1 MVSVNK
7 NKSSIASGLLW
18 AFGERISA
26 QLVSLVVAILLA
38 RLLDPE
44 HYALVAVV
52 TIFITIAN
60 TFVTSGF
67 GNSLIQ
73 KKDADELDF
82 STTFVF
88 SLGLAVILYGVLFA
102 IAPLVSNFYNDDA
115 LTLILRV
122 MSLRII
128 IASINSIQ
136 HAYVSKQMAFR
147 KFFFSTL
154 VGTIF
159 SAIVGI
165 FLAYKGYGVWALVAQ
180 YLTNTTIDTIVLSF
194 TSGWIPSFRMSFQRM
209 KRLYSYGW
217 KLLVSDLLG
226 TIYEQ
231 LRALV
236 LSKGFLPTELS
247 FYNQGEKYPA
257 IFINNVEA
265 SMHKV
270 LFQALSDSQDDFN
283 KIKNITR
290 NTIRMSIFILCPIF
304 FGLAACGDSLIRILL
319 TDKWLP
325 CVPYM
330 QIVCTLYLVHPIFS
344 AHTRVLKAIG
354 KSGKFMF
361 LTIIRYTIGIL
372 FLVFSILYFAEPH
385 VVIFSSVVTM
395 VVITLLC
402 GWISREE
409 ISYTLQEQVQDVVPS
424 VFCGLLMFVCVY
436 FFCSCFENVFWTF
449 ALQVIVGAISYVLF
463 SFILNREM
471 FQFASN
477 LVNSKMKRMGKK

>member
-1 MVSVNK
+1 MFSKTK
-7 NKSSIASGLLW
+7 NSIASGLFW

-26 QLVSLVVAILLA
+26 QLVTLVVAILLA

-82 STTFVF
+82 STTLIF
-88 SLGLAVILYGVLFA
+88 SMGLAVVFYIILF
-102 IAPLVSNFYNDDA
+102 ISAPLVSEFYRRDE
-115 LTLILRV
+115 LTLVLRV
-122 MSLRII
+122 MSFRIV

-154 VGTIF
+154 IGTIV
-159 SAIVGI
+159 SAFIGI

-180 YLTNTTIDTIVLSF
+180 YLTNTTVDTIVLSF
-194 TSGWIPSFRMSFQRM
+194 TCGWKPSFRFSFQRM

-217 KLLVSDLLG
+217 KLLVSDLFG
-226 TIYEQ
+226 TLYEQ

-236 LSKGFLPTELS
+236 LSKGFRPTELS

-270 LFQALSDSQDDFN
+270 LFQALSDSQDDIS
-283 KIKNITR
+283 KVKKITR
-290 NTIRMSIFILCPIF
+290 STIRMSIFVLSPVF
-304 FGLAACGDSLIRILL
+304 LGLAACGDSLISFLL

-330 QIVCTLYLVHPIFS
+330 RIVCALYLVHPIFS
-344 AHTRVLKAIG
+344 AHTRVLKALG
-354 KSGKFMF
+354 ESGKFLL
-361 LTIIRYTIGIL
+361 LTIVRYTVGISL
-372 FLVFSILYFAEPH
+372 LVFSIVFFSEPH
-385 VVIFSSVVTM
+385 IVIFSSMITMFFVTFF
-395 VVITLLC
+395 C
-402 GWISREE
+402 GMISRKE
-409 ISYTLQEQVQDVVPS
+409 ISYSVKEQIQDMIPS
-424 VFCGLLMFVCVY
+424 IICGLLMFGFVYLEGMQLGNSLLTLVVQMFTGTILYVC
-436 FFCSCFENVFWTF
+436 FSLLFNRNLSQNVLSLLKT
-449 ALQVIVGAISYVLF
+449 
-463 SFILNREM
+463 
-471 FQFASN
+471 
-477 LVNSKMKRMGKK
+477 KMKRMVIG

>member
-1 MVSVNK
+1 MFSKTK
-7 NKSSIASGLLW
+7 NSIASGLFW

-26 QLVSLVVAILLA
+26 QLVTLVVAILLA

-82 STTFVF
+82 STTLIFSMGVAIVF
-88 SLGLAVILYGVLFA
+88 YVLLFLL
-102 IAPLVSNFYNDDA
+102 APLISNFYKRDE
-115 LTLILRV
+115 LTLVLRV

-154 VGTIF
+154 FGTVI
-159 SAIVGI
+159 SAFVGI

-180 YLTNTTIDTIVLSF
+180 YLTNTTVDTIVLSY
-194 TSGWIPSFRMSFQRM
+194 TCGWKPSFHFSFQRM

-217 KLLVSDLLG
+217 KLLVSDLFG
-226 TIYEQ
+226 TLYEQ
-231 LRALV
+231 LRAFV
-236 LSKGFLPTELS
+236 LSKCFRPTELS

-257 IFINNVEA
+257 VFINNIEA

-270 LFQALSDSQDDFN
+270 LFQTLSDSQDDIN
-283 KIKNITR
+283 RVKEITR
-290 NTIRMSIFILCPIF
+290 STIRISIFILSPVF
-304 FGLAACGDSLIRILL
+304 WGLAACGDSLVSFLL

-330 QIVCTLYLVHPIFS
+330 RIVCALYLVHPIFS

-354 KSGKFMF
+354 KSGKFML
-361 LTIIRYTIGIL
+361 LTIVRYTVGIL
-372 FLVFSILYFAEPH
+372 LLVLSIVFFEEPH
-385 VVIFSSVVTM
+385 IVIFSSAITMFIVTA
-395 VVITLLC
+395 IC
-402 GWISREE
+402 GKISRDE
-409 ISYTLQEQVQDVVPS
+409 IAYAVKEQLQDSCPAI
-424 VFCGLLMFVCVY
+424 FCGLLMFAFVY
-436 FFCSCFENVFWTF
+436 YLGACLGNSFLTLVFQFFIGLFLYVTFSFFFNKSVLQNVF
-449 ALQVIVGAISYVLF
+449 L
-463 SFILNREM
+463 
-471 FQFASN
+471 
-477 LVNSKMKRMGKK
+477 LVKSMLKRKVKGL